1 MDFSLNKEEFQDA
14 LRLRYNVKL
23 ENLPAKCFC
32 GDAFNINH
40 ALTCKKGGFI
50 SERHDNIKNI
60 LTKLLCKVGKGMESE
75 PHLLGLTGETFDL
88 RTANTANEARL
99 DIKAPGFWQRGQT
112 AYFDVRVTHVNN
124 KGQQGQSTSKSF
136 KQHEQAKKREYL
148 QRILEVDNGSFTP
161 LVFGTNGG
169 LGEECSRFISALSYR
184 I

>member
-1 MDFSLNKEEFQDA
+1 
-14 LRLRYNVKL
+14 
-23 ENLPAKCFC
+23 
-32 GDAFNINH
+32 
-40 ALTCKKGGFI
+40 
-50 SERHDNIKNI
+50 
-60 LTKLLCKVGKGMESE
+60 MESE

-88 RTANTANEARL
+88 RTANTADEARL

-124 KGQQGQSTSKSF
+124 KAQQGQSTSKTF

-169 LGEECSRFISALSYR
+169 LGEECARFISALSNKISKKEDESYANIITWVR
-184 I
+184 TCLSFEIVRSSIACIRGARGPFRSRQEVIRDFDLMTERGGLN